1 MEPSLLATRDAGVG
15 PTLDGVLE
23 DERIAQR
30 RLFATADFQEG
41 VAAFIDKRAAEFRG
55 E

>member
-1 MEPSLLATRDAGVG
+1 LDAI
-15 PTLDGVLE
+15 LE

-30 RLFATADFQEG
+30 RLFPSADFREG
-41 VAAFIDKRAAEFRG
+41 VAAFIGKRAAEFKG